1 MDDSGII
8 QLFIKR
14 DERALEE
21 AQRKYFRY
29 CISIANN
36 ILKNMEDAEECV
48 NDAFLAAWRLIP
60 PNDPY
65 SLATFLGRL
74 TKNSAI
80 NMMKTRL
87 TQKRGG
93 GETELVYEELEE
105 CVARGGGV
113 EDAFEKHE
121 LERIIN
127 QFLGRLPKSNRKMF
141 MLRYWYC
148 YSVREIAELLGKSE
162 NTVSVTL
169 NRTRT
174 KLRDLLK
181 KRGYDV

>member
-1 MDDSGII
+1 MDDSEII
-8 QLFIKR
+8 RLFTER
-14 DERALEE
+14 SERALVEVQNKYYRYCMAIAMNILGDREE
-21 AQRKYFRY
+21 A
-29 CISIANN
+29 
-36 ILKNMEDAEECV
+36 EDCV
-48 NDAFLAAWRLIP
+48 NDAFLAVWQLIP
-60 PNDPY
+60 PNEPY

-74 TKNSAI
+74 TKNFAI

-87 TQKRGG
+87 TQKRGSG
-93 GETELVYEELEE
+93 DIALVFEELEE
-105 CVARGGGV
+105 CVGSGGA
-113 EDAFEKHE
+113 EEAFEQHE
-121 LERIIN
+121 LENAIN
-127 QFLGRLPKSNRKMF
+127 HFLAKLTKSNRKMF

-174 KLRDLLK
+174 KLRESLK